1 MSKKY
6 NTVEEM
12 QDYISRL
19 ESSLKSY
26 EDEYYNIEQSING
39 CKSEINSIQLLQ
51 QNMKDDNFQK
61 WQQLPN
67 LETQVEEVQREEPTI
82 DDIIGGVDIRW
93 QHNKG

>member
-26 EDEYYNIEQSING
+26 EDEHFNIQSSIDG
-39 CKSEINSIQLLQ
+39 CKAEINSIQLMQ
-51 QNMKDDNFQK
+51 KSMKDDNFSK

-67 LETQVEEVQREEPTI
+67 LDTQIEEVQREEPTI
-82 DDIIGGVDIRW
+82 DTIIGGIEI
-93 QHNKG
+93 